1 MSCRHD
7 SGRYG
12 KSREEAEREVDD
24 WQMSGDPEPPDFA
37 MERSGYMAR
46 TDSEEMTSA
55 DIEILKA
62 DIQKL
67 RDDLGDML
75 GSIGS
80 YSKERLADTR
90 DRLMAAVEDL
100 EGKAYDRLQGTARTV
115 RDRGHRA
122 VDASRGAVSRSR

>member
-1 MSCRHD
+1 
-7 SGRYG
+7 
-12 KSREEAEREVDD
+12 
-24 WQMSGDPEPPDFA
+24 
-37 MERSGYMAR
+37 MAR

-55 DIEILKA
+55 DIEVLKA

-75 GSIGS
+75 GSISS

-122 VDASRGAVSRSR
+122 VNASRGVVEQKPLTYVVTAFIAGAILASFFGWKKSSCD

>member
-1 MSCRHD
+1 
-7 SGRYG
+7 
-12 KSREEAEREVDD
+12 
-24 WQMSGDPEPPDFA
+24 

-55 DIEILKA
+55 DIENLKA

-90 DRLMAAVEDL
+90 DKLMAAVEDL
-100 EGKAYDRLQGTARTV
+100 EGKAYDRLHGTARTV

-122 VDASRGAVSRSR
+122 VDASRGAVEQKPLTYVVTAFIAGAILASFFGWKKSSCD